1 MAFEPRLRSA
11 PRTKT
16 LVQLAA
22 KWQRTLP
29 KSELAMAEKTWAEIE
44 ARVVVSI
51 KSVLE
56 NPSFVAWMSNEKN
69 VDNDDLIIVN
79 NSFVYRD
86 GVPTRKSADYLCVA
100 LSSLDQLTSESV
112 LVAQPSSFNSDFK
125 RFSVKSGN
133 LPLNTPIRDTIGS
146 RLHELGRLI
155 FILIGELDDTVGAS
169 VPISHSLF
177 DEMRFD
183 PSRPD
188 LARIDGTAVVV
199 NGLADPEAVWSG
211 VQAQAQELG
220 LIDGL
225 LPTGLEAPFAAAF
238 EQLQGEV
245 FSVLRL
251 PGGAEAGEN
260 THNLLQKITTSLHDE
275 VSAYDAALARCG
287 GEVTRDRQAYADVL
301 RIAYNFAT
309 DAGKLIV
316 LIVSVC
322 DLKPMLLWCTIADHY
337 KLAQAF
343 RELPWIKS
351 KKKASLARYQET
363 IAGARNHAF
372 HDLVPFERS
381 VEVDVTDVSLRARRL
396 RLFSPFSSRK
406 TGNVLEYQ
414 DQELIDVLT
423 QFTRAPE
430 TVVSAAFWQR
440 NSVVMHA
447 LEDLLRA
454 TESSLKLLLGAT
466 E

>member
-1 MAFEPRLRSA
+1 MGVAFEPRLRSA

-260 THNLLQKITTSLHDE
+260 THNLLQ
-275 VSAYDAALARCG
+275 
-287 GEVTRDRQAYADVL
+287 
-301 RIAYNFAT
+301 
-309 DAGKLIV
+309 
-316 LIVSVC
+316 VSVC